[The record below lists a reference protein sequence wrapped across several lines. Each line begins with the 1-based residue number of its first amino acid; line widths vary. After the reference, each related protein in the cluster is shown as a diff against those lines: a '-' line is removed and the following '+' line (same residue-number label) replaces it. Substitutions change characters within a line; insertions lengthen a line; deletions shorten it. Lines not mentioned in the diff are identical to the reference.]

1 MAQCVIGFARFLYLT
16 SQKICDETPMHSNK
30 IGFNFFSGLAVIST
44 SAVEKPGDDPLDW
57 LRDSIPGEP
66 GVDYP
71 IFSAV
76 EQTAFSCDGK
86 VFGGK
91 NFFLYFLLLLYSKVK
106 GQHGMVDGS

>member
-1 MAQCVIGFARFLYLT
+1 MIQIVNEFLGAQHACFFFFFRDRFSHT
-16 SQKICDETPMHSNK
+16 VFVCFT
-30 IGFNFFSGLAVIST
+30 GLATLMV
-44 SAVEKPGDDPLDW
+44 AAEHQDGDDPLQW

-76 EQTAFSCDGK
+76 EETAFSCEDK

-91 NFFLYFLLLLYSKVK
+91 S
-106 GQHGMVDGS
+106 

>member
-16 SQKICDETPMHSNK
+16 SQKICDETPIHSNK
-30 IGFNFFSGLAVIST
+30 IGFIFFSGLAVIST

>member
-1 MAQCVIGFARFLYLT
+1 MPFL
-16 SQKICDETPMHSNK
+16 
-30 IGFNFFSGLAVIST
+30 FSGLAIIVST
-44 SAVEKPGDDPLDW
+44 SAVENPGDDPLQW

-91 NFFLYFLLLLYSKVK
+91 NFFLDFSLLLYSKVK

>member
-1 MAQCVIGFARFLYLT
+1 M
-16 SQKICDETPMHSNK
+16 EN
-30 IGFNFFSGLAVIST
+30 
-44 SAVEKPGDDPLDW
+44 PGDDPLQW

-76 EQTAFSCDGK
+76 EQTSFSCDDK

-91 NFFLYFLLLLYSKVK
+91 KLVNLFLHRLLETLIDFQRLTDWVIKWNCIIDSWSVK
-106 GQHGMVDGS
+106 KR

>member
-1 MAQCVIGFARFLYLT
+1 MRYSRF
-16 SQKICDETPMHSNK
+16 I
-30 IGFNFFSGLAVIST
+30 SGLLST
-44 SAVEKPGDDPLDW
+44 ACLAVEKEGDDPLQW

-76 EQTAFSCDGK
+76 GETSFDCNDK

-91 NFFLYFLLLLYSKVK
+91 ET
-106 GQHGMVDGS
+106 M

>member
-1 MAQCVIGFARFLYLT
+1 MAIIV
-16 SQKICDETPMHSNK
+16 
-30 IGFNFFSGLAVIST
+30 ST
-44 SAVEKPGDDPLDW
+44 SAVENPGDDPLQW

-91 NFFLYFLLLLYSKVK
+91 FFSRFFIITTIIYSIMHDKIFVCK
-106 GQHGMVDGS
+106 HVNSFWQNISWEHCQNCCPICLTSLMSIKLP

>member
-1 MAQCVIGFARFLYLT
+1 MIKLQVWFCFFA
-16 SQKICDETPMHSNK
+16 
-30 IGFNFFSGLAVIST
+30 GLAVT
-44 SAVEKPGDDPLDW
+44 FAAAVEKEGDDPLQW

-76 EQTAFSCDGK
+76 EQTQSSCDGK

-91 NFFLYFLLLLYSKVK
+91 SFLTLIST
-106 GQHGMVDGS
+106 

>member
-1 MAQCVIGFARFLYLT
+1 MVNKKILPFL
-16 SQKICDETPMHSNK
+16 
-30 IGFNFFSGLAVIST
+30 FSGLAIIVST
-44 SAVEKPGDDPLDW
+44 SNAVENPGDDPLQW

-91 NFFLYFLLLLYSKVK
+91 FFSRFFISLLLLYNA
-106 GQHGMVDGS
+106 

>member
-1 MAQCVIGFARFLYLT
+1 MTFFA
-16 SQKICDETPMHSNK
+16 
-30 IGFNFFSGLAVIST
+30 GLAISL
-44 SAVEKPGDDPLDW
+44 ALVQCALGVEKEGDDPLQW

-76 EQTAFSCDGK
+76 EQTSFSCEGK

-91 NFFLYFLLLLYSKVK
+91 TIVPKLSRR
-106 GQHGMVDGS
+106 

>member
-1 MAQCVIGFARFLYLT
+1 MSNLIDAAVRGCLKYVNYVLIFFGVIKLQVGV
-16 SQKICDETPMHSNK
+16 
-30 IGFNFFSGLAVIST
+30 NFFLLFAGLAIT
-44 SAVEKPGDDPLDW
+44 FATAIEKEGDDPLQW

-76 EQTAFSCDGK
+76 EQTQFSCEGK

-91 NFFLYFLLLLYSKVK
+91 SFLKNLIYSLYSSLDLISKP
-106 GQHGMVDGS
+106 

>member
-1 MAQCVIGFARFLYLT
+1 M
-16 SQKICDETPMHSNK
+16 
-30 IGFNFFSGLAVIST
+30 ST
-44 SAVEKPGDDPLDW
+44 SNAVENPGDDPLQW

-91 NFFLYFLLLLYSKVK
+91 FFSRFFIITTKIIYCMTKFLYANT
-106 GQHGMVDGS
+106 

>member
-1 MAQCVIGFARFLYLT
+1 MPFL
-16 SQKICDETPMHSNK
+16 
-30 IGFNFFSGLAVIST
+30 FSGLAIIVST
-44 SAVEKPGDDPLDW
+44 SAVENPGDDPLQW

-91 NFFLYFLLLLYSKVK
+91 ICFLYFLLLLYSKVK

>member
-1 MAQCVIGFARFLYLT
+1 MLT
-16 SQKICDETPMHSNK
+16 N
-30 IGFNFFSGLAVIST
+30 
-44 SAVEKPGDDPLDW
+44 AVENPGDDPLQW

-76 EQTAFSCDGK
+76 EQTNFDCEGK

-91 NFFLYFLLLLYSKVK
+91 ILYFL
-106 GQHGMVDGS
+106 